1 VRQLSANS
9 VETPFANYQQS
20 KLTRMLE
27 EVLGGNCA
35 TVCLATIN
43 GDASRRREAA
53 ATVKLSRHLR
63 GLF

>member
-1 VRQLSANS
+1 